1 MTRCHVLAAFLVL
14 GVGYPATARAQALWG
29 EPITTPG
36 ERFIVLESFNNEAVF
51 DKETG
56 LVWEVRPFLG
66 SRGWESAKFLCLD
79 KTTGGRMGWRLPS
92 VEELLSIRDPVNVAF
107 PALPAGHPF
116 VDIRSNYYWSGTSGE
131 IGHMVVNFAPVT
143 APAAQR
149 PNSESVHVWCVRGG
163 IGPH

>member
-66 SRGWESAKFLCLD
+66 SRGWEVRSSCAWIRRQAVEWDGASRPWRSCSA
-79 KTTGGRMGWRLPS
+79 
-92 VEELLSIRDPVNVAF
+92 
-107 PALPAGHPF
+107 
-116 VDIRSNYYWSGTSGE
+116 
-131 IGHMVVNFAPVT
+131 FAIP
-143 APAAQR
+143 
-149 PNSESVHVWCVRGG
+149 
-163 IGPH
+163 